1 MNDYSWQGALMAIQA
16 CIGAGVGVAV
26 RSLRGIHADVERI
39 SEHLRVMNGRLGK
52 LEQRV
57 EDHEGHCSELHDRHK
72 TDVLSIRD
80 RLDRVFGGHAK

>member
-1 MNDYSWQGALMAIQA
+1 MNDYIWQGALMAIQA

-52 LEQRV
+52 LRIANLADV
-57 EDHEGHCSELHDRHK
+57 ARSEDP
-72 TDVLSIRD
+72 VLQYVR
-80 RLDRVFGGHAK
+80 K